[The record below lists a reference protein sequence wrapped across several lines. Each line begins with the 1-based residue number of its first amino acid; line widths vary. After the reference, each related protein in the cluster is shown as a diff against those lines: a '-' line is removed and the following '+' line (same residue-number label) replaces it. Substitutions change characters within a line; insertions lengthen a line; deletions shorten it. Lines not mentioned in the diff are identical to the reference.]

1 MTYGHV
7 EPSEL
12 AVSEAR
18 PGSTGEHCCA
28 TWHGTDAAGA
38 DAGCQSRLS
47 RALSPT
53 RGLSALT
60 KNWPV
65 ESRCKNRAP
74 VPSCQASSN
83 YLSYVATQLFLLA
96 PTPKLRG
103 SRGDAAASARDR
115 EASAVCVAADPL
127 FRLERDCGA
136 ARAARGVGSALERLG
151 GRQV

>member
-1 MTYGHV
+1 MMTYGLV
-7 EPSEL
+7 EP
-12 AVSEAR
+12 SEAR

-38 DAGCQSRLS
+38 DAECQSRLS

-103 SRGDAAASARDR
+103 SLWVIG
-115 EASAVCVAADPL
+115 
-127 FRLERDCGA
+127 
-136 ARAARGVGSALERLG
+136 LG
-151 GRQV
+151 GLYTGCSYSVSISISVAGVKFTTCMPQVNVPGPLYIAL